1 MNITLSSSDICVRS
15 GSIIAAE
22 PKYLIFVMVLGHLTQ
37 HIECIVFCNVLVFYY
52 SVLSFS
58 SLLFSDVICISC
70 FCVAVSLLFLVS
82 PVCTFMCSTA
92 CHVPLSLP
100 PRPSFL
106 CFLCFVSVNC
116 FPCSILSV
124 SPPLSSQSLQFPWV
138 FLPPG
143 SQIKLCD
150 LAFILVFPVLLW
162 PSHILC
168 AVCH

>member
-15 GSIIAAE
+15 GSNIAAE
-22 PKYLIFVMVLGHLTQ
+22 PKYFIFVMVLGHLTQ
-37 HIECIVFCNVLVFYY
+37 HVECIVFCNVLVFYY

-70 FCVAVSLLFLVS
+70 FCVAVS
-82 PVCTFMCSTA
+82 PVCTFMFSTA
-92 CHVPLSLP
+92 RHVPLSLP

-138 FLPPG
+138 FLPPC